1 MKFLS
6 IALYH
11 GCGRCY
17 LDGTNELIADNEGCK
32 MTTNNPFW
40 KRPEDSYNRISKST
54 RSKLKKK
61 TYANSSYREKYFSYL
76 KIINS
81 KDYQFWSTY
90 ESDYD
95 SDEDSPSDVESNL
108 SDKLPDNNKVNVI
121 SVYNTGKDL
130 IIVEDTVQDPIKQEN
145 PGISDISDNIPN
157 NKITKNKLIPELM

>member
-17 LDGTNELIADNEGCK
+17 LDGKIELIADNEGCK

-40 KRPEDSYNRISKST
+40 KRPKDSYNRISKST

-95 SDEDSPSDVESNL
+95 SESPSDVESNL
-108 SDKLPDNNKVNVI
+108 
-121 SVYNTGKDL
+121 
-130 IIVEDTVQDPIKQEN
+130 
-145 PGISDISDNIPN
+145 
-157 NKITKNKLIPELM
+157 